1 MIVSI
6 NGNVEINGGF
16 ATVCADMTG
25 MFKKMREI
33 WASEGRSAE
42 DFERD
47 VQRALDVSAWDSK
60 KLGEEAAKAVRDLL
74 ATILG
79 DDAAHKGEEEPKC
92 ED

>member
-6 NGNVEINGGF
+6 NGNVEINGGL
-16 ATVCADMTG
+16 ASVCADMTS

-47 VQRALDVSAWDSK
+47 VQRALDMSIWDRK
-60 KLGEEAAKAVRDLL
+60 KLDEETAKAVRGLL
-74 ATILG
+74 ATLFG

>member
-6 NGNVEINGGF
+6 NGNVEINGGL
-16 ATVCADMTG
+16 ASVCSDMTS

-47 VQRALDVSAWDSK
+47 VRLALDMSTWDEK
-60 KLGEEAAKAVRDLL
+60 KLKEETVKAVRDLL
-74 ATILG
+74 ATIFG

>member
-6 NGNVEINGGF
+6 NGNVEINGGL
-16 ATVCADMTG
+16 ASVCADMTS

-47 VQRALDVSAWDSK
+47 VRMALDMSAWDSK
-60 KLGEEAAKAVRDLL
+60 KLNEEVAKAVRGLL
-74 ATILG
+74 ATLLG